1 MTSLA
6 TYRKIEKPISGYY
19 FVKTCRCQTRL
30 KYNFINRRYVI
41 NCYIIQLKMR
51 GRDAAIIHFNNRW
64 WFVFRCLLNTVITLS
79 NYFL

>member
-51 GRDAAIIHFNNRW
+51 GRDAAIIHFNK
-64 WFVFRCLLNTVITLS
+64 
-79 NYFL
+79 